1 MKYIKK
7 FKISDIISF
16 TFNIISN
23 YSKIFEKAIEKI
35 FNIKNQVFI
44 ILYYIIL
51 RNIFIKKDIK
61 YIKFEYK
68 NFEIQIIKMINKV
81 IIKINYNFK

>member
-44 ILYYIIL
+44 MLYYIIL

-68 NFEIQIIKMINKV
+68 NFEIQIIKMINKI
-81 IIKINYNFK
+81 IIKINCNFK